1 MGLPVNVI
9 TGSIEGFYA
18 KLLGFMFSVIRL
30 SLSGIVSYLIKTRN
44 KLTGLNKR
52 VV

>member
-1 MGLPVNVI
+1 MGSPVNVI

-30 SLSGIVSYLIKTRN
+30 RLSGIVSYFIKTRN